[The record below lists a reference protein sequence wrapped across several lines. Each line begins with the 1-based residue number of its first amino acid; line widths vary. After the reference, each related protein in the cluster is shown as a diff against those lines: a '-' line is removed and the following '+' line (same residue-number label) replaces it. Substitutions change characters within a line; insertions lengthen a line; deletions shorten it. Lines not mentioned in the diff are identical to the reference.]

1 MRLSD
6 RIGRSTKL
14 HDLHVLMAVVQ
25 AGSMNKAAVLL
36 DTTQPAVS
44 KSIAELERSVGVRL
58 LDRNA
63 QGVSPTAYGRALLDG
78 GTAVFD
84 DLHQA
89 VKNIEFLADPAAGE
103 VRIGSAAVHAMT
115 FVSAVIERLSQHY

>member
-6 RIGRSTKL
+6 RIGRHMRL

-25 AGSMNKAAVLL
+25 AGSMNKAAGLL

-44 KSIAELERSVGVRL
+44 KSIAALERTVGVRL

-63 QGVSPTAYGRALLDG
+63 KVWSRLPTVAPYSMEEPPSSTTCAKR
-78 GTAVFD
+78 
-84 DLHQA
+84 
-89 VKNIEFLADPAAGE
+89 
-103 VRIGSAAVHAMT
+103 
-115 FVSAVIERLSQHY
+115 